1 MAREIGGAAY
11 FKDFVVGD
19 VVYYHLW
26 DEESRERSS
35 YRVVAIITEFMKAF
49 KTEYDTVPYNY
60 GINSFEDGD
69 WRYLRLGKS
78 PLNRKTGYARWFNGL
93 SKETIND

>member
-35 YRVVAIITEFMKAF
+35 
-49 KTEYDTVPYNY
+49 
-60 GINSFEDGD
+60 
-69 WRYLRLGKS
+69 
-78 PLNRKTGYARWFNGL
+78 
-93 SKETIND
+93 